1 MNNNDVKVYKM
12 TFLDK
17 LNFLMKEHNLNK
29 STLSKSCGIPYTTI
43 DGWYKKGFDDLRLS
57 TLKKLSS
64 YFNTS
69 LDFWVIDDDE
79 ISKLSDDELDN
90 QIIKVFN
97 RLSEEKQKQAL
108 DYLAFLASQE

>member
-1 MNNNDVKVYKM
+1 M
-12 TFLDK
+12 
-17 LNFLMKEHNLNK
+17 
-29 STLSKSCGIPYTTI
+29 
-43 DGWYKKGFDDLRLS
+43 RLS

-69 LDFWVIDDDE
+69 LDYWVIDDDE
-79 ISKLSDDELDN
+79 ISKLSDDELDKE
-90 QIIKVFN
+90 IVKIFN

>member
-43 DGWYKKGFDDLRLS
+43 DGWYKKGFEN
-57 TLKKLSS
+57 KKLV
-64 YFNTS
+64 N
-69 LDFWVIDDDE
+69 
-79 ISKLSDDELDN
+79 K
-90 QIIKVFN
+90 
-97 RLSEEKQKQAL
+97 
-108 DYLAFLASQE
+108 